1 MAFRRTGSGRTRCRR
16 QWHKSGRGR
25 WQRGAAKR
33 RGGRGGGAARGEVAE
48 AAAERRGGKEKW
60 SGNSGWWERRRAAK
74 RERRAEKGMRGLR
87 ARSAASREK
96 SGRGGGRWR
105 MRRRM

>member
-1 MAFRRTGSGRTRCRR
+1 
-16 QWHKSGRGR
+16 
-25 WQRGAAKR
+25 
-33 RGGRGGGAARGEVAE
+33 VAE